1 MISPLTSE
9 RTAEGRDV
17 RPSFGMECNMSDH
30 VPAEGQK
37 VRIELEP
44 VTPGLKYWAFLS
56 ITNNKTQH
64 FYTVLPR

>member
-1 MISPLTSE
+1 MTSE